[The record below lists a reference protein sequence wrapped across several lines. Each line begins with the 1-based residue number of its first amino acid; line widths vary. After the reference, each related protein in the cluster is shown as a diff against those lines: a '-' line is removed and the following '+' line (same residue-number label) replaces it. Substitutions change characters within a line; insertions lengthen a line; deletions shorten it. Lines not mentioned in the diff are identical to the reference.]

1 MKVDDDVQDLQIEK
15 DYILAMAMAKE
26 LKYAEEARILAE
38 EARILAEQER
48 QIAEEARILA
58 EQERQIAEEAKII
71 AEKERQID
79 EEARIL
85 AVKEKQDAE
94 KSRVAEEARIV
105 RASVVCKEFGFPS
118 DILQFLF
125 AYVKIFIL
133 DNSGSMDNVDGVDQD
148 GIKCTRYEELGILIE
163 TLKIFENSVYPTII
177 SFLSGEMFVIGGL
190 NPKNTFAQV
199 MNFYKQRKMHSST
212 PLCSTLT
219 KACDYVKSL
228 NILANVHIIIAT
240 DGESSDGNL
249 VECLYNIIKK
259 INIYAITFKLCT
271 NDPKIVKYY
280 NDIDQELE
288 NKNFGGIV
296 ETIDDYLSEKQEVH
310 DLNPWLTLLLL
321 IYRLRLIYTCT
332 CLDGLDERLISLR
345 QSLEFIALITTGN
358 VASEIPNPHRDWI
371 AFSQYIKD
379 HHIEESIN
387 MVEYSKC
394 FKIKLPFEIHPP
406 SYTEVVKM
414 NDSKAFV
421 KNTKS
426 KENCSCSI
434 M

>member
-1 MKVDDDVQDLQIEK
+1 MDSIQVVDDVQEDMQEDMQMK
-15 DYILAMAMAKE
+15 HDYALAMAMAEE
-26 LKYAEEARILAE
+26 LKVADEAKI
-38 EARILAEQER
+38 
-48 QIAEEARILA
+48 IAEKEK
-58 EQERQIAEEAKII
+58 EKQNAEEAKII
-71 AEKERQID
+71 AEKE
-79 EEARIL
+79 
-85 AVKEKQDAE
+85 KQDAE
-94 KSRVAEEARIV
+94 KARIIAEQEQIAEKARVAEETRVA
-105 RASVVCKEFGFPS
+105 RASVICKNFGFPS
-118 DILQFLF
+118 DILQFLY

-133 DNSGSMDNVDGVDQD
+133 DNSGSMNNVDGVDQD

-177 SFLSGEMFVIGGL
+177 SFLSGEMFIIGGI
-190 NPKNTFAQV
+190 NPINTFKQV
-199 MNFYKQRKMHSST
+199 MEFYMQRKMHSST

-219 KACDYVKSL
+219 RACDYVKSL

-240 DGESSDGNL
+240 DGESTDGNL
-249 VECLYNIIKK
+249 VECLYNIIKQ

-271 NDPKIVKYY
+271 NDPKTVKYY

-288 NKNFGGIV
+288 NKKFGGIV
-296 ETIDDYLSEKQEVH
+296 ETIDDYLSEKKEVH
-310 DLNPWLTLLLL
+310 DLNPWMTLLLW

-332 CLDGLDERLISLR
+332 CLDGLDERLLSFR
-345 QSLEFIALITTGN
+345 QSIEFIALITTGN

-379 HHIEESIN
+379 HHIEDSIN
-387 MVEYSKC
+387 MVEYAKC
-394 FKIKLPFEIHPP
+394 FQIKLPFEIHPP

-414 NDSKAFV
+414 NDSKASV
-421 KNTKS
+421 KHTTDLPVKTTKS